1 MKKIKIHSIT
11 TLVLFSIVFFHCKQK
26 EPFKAKASFSIDKR
40 EEIISTKNT
49 DRSYRTLFIS
59 CDSIYPGKNYFV
71 TQIKFNDTLDD
82 ENIDNTLFIFGVD
95 KSGIKTELFRDSIFS
110 QFLEIKFEDFNNDSI
125 PDILVENTSSARSN
139 LTYYLYLMCLNKTK
153 LKKIRKFETI
163 PNPEYDKEYNIVSNY
178 VLTGVNYT
186 NFYSIVN
193 NKIIDYHITIEDNQS
208 EDPNSVEDN
217 QPNPKYIKAIKNI
230 MRSKTYKRANISGPI
245 SACN

>member
-1 MKKIKIHSIT
+1 MKPHSKAVFGLLLI
-11 TLVLFSIVFFHCKQK
+11 IFFHCKEK
-26 EPFKAKASFSIDKR
+26 EPLKEIASLSIDKKQDT
-40 EEIISTKNT
+40 IITKNA
-49 DRSYRTLFIS
+49 DKSYDTLFIL

-71 TQIKFNDTLDD
+71 TQIKFNDTFED
-82 ENIDNTLFIFGVD
+82 ENIDNTIFIFGVI
-95 KSGIKTELFRDSIFS
+95 KSGKKTELFRDSIFS

-153 LKKIRKFETI
+153 LKKIKKFETI

-230 MRSKTYKRANISGPI
+230 MRSKTYKMANISGPV